1 MEVTILMFEY
11 YCPDCEGTNEFSFK
25 VEPFKQCP
33 KCKLMMEHIETE
45 GFEEEKQPVKSIY
58 NKF

>member
-1 MEVTILMFEY
+1 MYEY

-25 VEPFKQCP
+25 VEPFKKCPQCN
-33 KCKLMMEHIETE
+33 LMMEHIETE